1 MKSTKTKLHGFKK
14 ASSYP
19 SITRGGAT
27 MKSNVRKRSM
37 CLPLVVTVALA
48 LVVPVAAGAQEI
60 PPGDSTSLPDYIGE
74 PAKAHPTAN
83 SGVPQNPYLAP
94 NPFNSAHVDPWMSD
108 VVDIAGP
115 LGRNPEVLSSTL
127 AEARRHSDSTIFQC
141 VGAAFDSHGHLITS
155 CAGTGPS
162 GQENSVVLADA
173 RSLEVLAYYHLPTS
187 ENPVSALSFCYWY
200 FDNRDRFTISAG
212 PNRIITLVEGG
223 SVAKLELEP
232 QDDGYDLSGVV
243 QDDDRIAGVMTDW
256 QGRIWFVTAG
266 VGEDTA
272 KACVLNPATYP
283 DVKCQPLGEND
294 PTAGKHEKIFNTFAV
309 TKTGAYVVTSKKM
322 HRVWAGSDDDPYVV
336 WSEPYATIDE
346 VRPGQYELG
355 SGTSPTILGEGKYVA
370 ITDNAEQLQV
380 VVFRTDEKL
389 DPGEQR
395 VVCEVP
401 VFDFPE
407 GGAGAGS
414 NSLVGLRNSIIAQNT
429 ADYLFDWET
438 ETLTTPGQ
446 PGIERIDIAPNGSGC
461 TKVWTNQDVHTNSV
475 VRLSTRNG
483 LIYSQDRKYDAVND
497 VYAVYWAALDFRT
510 GEVVWEKLAGTF
522 ARSGLATFDNFWAA
536 IGIGP
541 NGALYGANYAGVTMI
556 KDTP

>member
-1 MKSTKTKLHGFKK
+1 
-14 ASSYP
+14 
-19 SITRGGAT
+19 
-27 MKSNVRKRSM
+27 
-37 CLPLVVTVALA
+37 
-48 LVVPVAAGAQEI
+48 
-60 PPGDSTSLPDYIGE
+60 
-74 PAKAHPTAN
+74 
-83 SGVPQNPYLAP
+83 
-94 NPFNSAHVDPWMSD
+94 MSD

-115 LGRNPEVLSSTL
+115 LGRNPEVLTSAL
-127 AEARRHSDSTIFQC
+127 ADARQDSKSWKFQC
-141 VGAAFDSHGHLITS
+141 IGITFDSHGHLITA

-162 GQENSVVLADA
+162 GQETSVVLADA

-200 FDNRDRFTISAG
+200 LDNLDRFTLSAG

-223 SVAKLELEP
+223 SEAKLELEP

-243 QDDDRIAGVMTDW
+243 PDDDRIAGVMTDW

-294 PTAGKHEKIFNTFAV
+294 PTTGKHEKIFNTFAV
-309 TKTGAYVVTSKKM
+309 TKTGAYVVTSKKV

-380 VVFRTDEKL
+380 VVYRTDAKL
-389 DPGEQR
+389 DPGEKR

-401 VFDFPE
+401 VFQGY
-407 GGAGAGS
+407 GGAGALS
-414 NSLVGLRNSIIAQNT
+414 NSLVGSRLS
-429 ADYLFDWET
+429 
-438 ETLTTPGQ
+438 
-446 PGIERIDIAPNGSGC
+446 PGISG
-461 TKVWTNQDVHTNSV
+461 
-475 VRLSTRNG
+475 
-483 LIYSQDRKYDAVND
+483 
-497 VYAVYWAALDFRT
+497 F
-510 GEVVWEKLAGTF
+510 
-522 ARSGLATFDNFWAA
+522 
-536 IGIGP
+536 
-541 NGALYGANYAGVTMI
+541 GV
-556 KDTP
+556 